1 MTHEYSQTE
10 QFRGARIHVSD
21 LAGLEIRD
29 CEVGGLKI
37 VDCYGGRVYIGGEFD
52 HLVVNDV
59 DVTGYV
65 EAELDRRNQ
74 SEWWLATPHM
84 STTTARPGG

>member
-1 MTHEYSQTE
+1 M
-10 QFRGARIHVSD
+10 SD

-65 EAELDRRNQ
+65 EAELDRRHPVQ
-74 SEWWLATPHM
+74 WWLARPQM
-84 STTTARPGG
+84 STTTARLGR

>member
-1 MTHEYSQTE
+1 M
-10 QFRGARIHVSD
+10 SD

-65 EAELDRRNQ
+65 EAELDRRHPVRVVAR
-74 SEWWLATPHM
+74 EATNVDDYR
-84 STTTARPGG
+84 AAGR